1 MTDTNYRPTRYLE
14 KSNELIDRLKL
25 AREVKSIISK
35 NIRSF
40 HSIHNAVDCGVVQA
54 AFWEELQGAKL
65 LTYRSENTLYSLEH
79 FTTA

>member
-1 MTDTNYRPTRYLE
+1 ME
-14 KSNELIDRLKL
+14 
-25 AREVKSIISK
+25 
-35 NIRSF
+35 F
-40 HSIHNAVDCGVVQA
+40 HTSIHNVVDCGVVQ